1 MKNKEEK
8 INNEEISKEV
18 ENSIELLILYRSLY
32 IIKQIFSLF
41 KERIYSIYDKY
52 NIYKNNY
59 KFDGDFKIYQIDK
72 KDFVQVTEEVLKD
85 INLII
90 IKYLNLKDIFL
101 SKVLLEKKI
110 KETIPIIQEILNWL
124 TNNNNGKYSFKNYN
138 KIFFNKKIKPFIQNI
153 NEFDII
159 ITESNAN
166 ADEQKKEAENSDFR
180 QNFSKKAYLKV
191 IEYNRRGHK
200 INEFKS
206 KIEDENEESGEAVI
220 ETIGTNKNNE
230 NNMMIDKELSLNLNK
245 VNESN
250 NNNIKKTNSIKINND
265 CLFIESLPLILAD
278 FLEANI
284 NYAIVESEEELSKE
298 LKVLFDNELLKRL
311 NDFNSVFKDKN
322 SILNN
327 ITNINISKEDKQ
339 KKELDN
345 ALEDLQKI
353 KDNIRI
359 YKDILENKKKLNEN
373 VDYIEKMI
381 EKLLAKE
388 IWLEHRIKLLYIKDK
403 NNINNTTTTNNLNI
417 TNNIGRITG
426 NTGISEISSFG
437 VIDTYKNIS
446 NINNNKTL
454 AYNNTSTNKPLN
466 ESITNSINTGIL
478 NDKSNISIILIF
490 LKKMKLEVN

>member
-32 IIKQIFSLF
+32 IIKQKFGLF
-41 KERIYSIYDKY
+41 KERINSIYDKY

-59 KFDGDFKIYQIDK
+59 KLDGDIKIYQIDK

-90 IKYLNLKDIFL
+90 IKYLNPKDIFL

-180 QNFSKKAYLKV
+180 QNFSKKDYLKV

-206 KIEDENEESGEAVI
+206 KIEDEDKGSGEAII
-220 ETIGTNKNNE
+220 ETIDTNKNNDK
-230 NNMMIDKELSLNLNK
+230 NN

-250 NNNIKKTNSIKINND
+250 NNNIKKKNSIKINND
-265 CLFIESLPLILAD
+265 FLFIESLPLILAD
-278 FLEANI
+278 FLETNI

-298 LKVLFDNELLKRL
+298 LKILFDNELLKRL
-311 NDFNSVFKDKN
+311 NDFNNVFKDKY
-322 SILNN
+322 SMLNN
-327 ITNINISKEDKQ
+327 ISNIYISKEDKQ
-339 KKELDN
+339 KKELDK
-345 ALEDLQKI
+345 ALEDLKKI
-353 KDNIRI
+353 K
-359 YKDILENKKKLNEN
+359 
-373 VDYIEKMI
+373 
-381 EKLLAKE
+381 
-388 IWLEHRIKLLYIKDK
+388 
-403 NNINNTTTTNNLNI
+403 
-417 TNNIGRITG
+417 
-426 NTGISEISSFG
+426 
-437 VIDTYKNIS
+437 
-446 NINNNKTL
+446 
-454 AYNNTSTNKPLN
+454 
-466 ESITNSINTGIL
+466 
-478 NDKSNISIILIF
+478 II
-490 LKKMKLEVN
+490 